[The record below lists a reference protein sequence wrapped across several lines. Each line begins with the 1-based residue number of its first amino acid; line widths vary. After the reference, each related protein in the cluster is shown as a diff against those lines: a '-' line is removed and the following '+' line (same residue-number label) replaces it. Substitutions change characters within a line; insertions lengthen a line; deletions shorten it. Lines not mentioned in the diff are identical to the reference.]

1 MAKLKSLKV
10 KINFKKSYQNKPLT
24 ITHNG
29 SDVESIILDVNK
41 VGQKFKFIIKGF
53 VPNESQ
59 NIKCTADW
67 QSQSLEIENICSFQM
82 ENNQYVKNEQIQN
95 YDTIYFNG
103 ELTIEFT
110 KDWCEHNI
118 LSGARLEKYVA
129 WKQIDLP
136 MVDTYCVGDSYTY
149 GDGVKEN
156 DNWPALLPV
165 PNFNFGV
172 VGISHDGC
180 LQNIKYIL
188 DKNPNTKQIICLLPD
203 AARKLLYFDFLDH
216 NGYITI
222 SMNQNRNLPKEY
234 LATIEDARA
243 LIIDEKKLNNDWINT
258 MHEIINLCKDK
269 NVKCLVSTWSQTLD
283 EHIPKENKLP
293 TFPELELFSER
304 ATDGSHPHKKHYEYF
319 AQKILPYVDKYT
331 T

>member
-10 KINFKKSYQNKPLT
+10 KINFKKSYQNNPLT

-41 VGQKFKFIIKGF
+41 VGQKFKFIINGF

-118 LSGARLEKYVA
+118 LSGARLEKYV
-129 WKQIDLP
+129 
-136 MVDTYCVGDSYTY
+136 V
-149 GDGVKEN
+149 
-156 DNWPALLPV
+156 
-165 PNFNFGV
+165 
-172 VGISHDGC
+172 
-180 LQNIKYIL
+180 
-188 DKNPNTKQIICLLPD
+188 
-203 AARKLLYFDFLDH
+203 R
-216 NGYITI
+216 
-222 SMNQNRNLPKEY
+222 
-234 LATIEDARA
+234 
-243 LIIDEKKLNNDWINT
+243 
-258 MHEIINLCKDK
+258 
-269 NVKCLVSTWSQTLD
+269 
-283 EHIPKENKLP
+283 
-293 TFPELELFSER
+293 
-304 ATDGSHPHKKHYEYF
+304 
-319 AQKILPYVDKYT
+319 
-331 T
+331 